1 MKQIRQ
7 TYPSFAQLFSYPN
20 IDFVQP
26 TAELCSELKFYG
38 ADVVDDFQTVAEH
51 FTTNDIASL
60 QEYYISTFDVN
71 ASCYLDIGYVLFG
84 EESKRGQFLLNM
96 NSEQRKA
103 NNDCGKEFADHLPNM
118 LTLLPKIKDCTFR
131 EELVVTMMLPALR
144 HMYDNFRN
152 NDNIYQILINLL
164 IRVLETDYMDSE
176 FKPYKIN
183 QREIECSGVYSCGMD
198 FTKLSGK
205 KY

>member
-1 MKQIRQ
+1 MK
-7 TYPSFAQLFSYPN
+7 TYPLFAQLFSYPTL
-20 IDFVQP
+20 DFVRP
-26 TAELCSELKFYG
+26 TAELCTELAYYG
-38 ADVVDDFQTVAEH
+38 TSAVDDFLHVAEH
-51 FTTNDIASL
+51 FTTNDSASL

-96 NSEQRKA
+96 NSEQLKA
-103 NNDCGKEFADHLPNM
+103 KNDCGIEFADHLPNM
-118 LTLLPKIKDCTFR
+118 LTLLPKLQDELFR
-131 EELVVTMMLPALR
+131 EELVVTMMMPALR

-152 NDNIYQILINLL
+152 KDNKYQILLSLL
-164 IRVLETDYMDSE
+164 IHVLEADYRDSE

-183 QREIECSGVYSCGMD
+183 QREIESAGVYSCGMD

-205 KY
+205 KH